1 VEQYLQIPDGAEYH
15 GFYARAIERL
25 QDLEL
30 AVVCIG
36 WLLLILRLYS
46 QVPTDM
52 LEIIWGTVRE
62 INLEADHRVGASYP
76 LGADALLPLF
86 EYVLIH
92 AEVFDIHRTLSYVQ
106 VL

>member
-1 VEQYLQIPDGAEYH
+1 
-15 GFYARAIERL
+15 
-25 QDLEL
+25 
-30 AVVCIG
+30 
-36 WLLLILRLYS
+36 
-46 QVPTDM
+46 M

-86 EYVLIH
+86 EYVLIQ